1 MICYNIGCGFGN
13 WRRMMTDHDSKYYRK
28 KWMTEDQ
35 WECAKLAAR
44 ICGGFHHMGK
54 VEDAGN
60 GVCCE
65 IFKSEIATF
74 DFSEMTRI
82 VVLAHDACIR
92 VGFGHA
98 TRDAEYEGNEY
109 EEHYSRLILHKRQ
122 REGSMSQR
130 HPTLEDHI
138 ALIRGVTVDA

>member
-1 MICYNIGCGFGN
+1 MS
-13 WRRMMTDHDSKYYRK
+13 DHDAKYYRK

-54 VEDAGN
+54 PEPAGN

-65 IFKSEIATF
+65 IFKYEIATF
-74 DFSEMTRI
+74 DFNEMTRI

-92 VGFGHA
+92 VEFGRS
-98 TRDAEYEGNEY
+98 TRDAEYEGMEY
-109 EEHYSRLILHKRQ
+109 EESYSRLILHKRD
-122 REGSMSQR
+122 REGSISQR
-130 HPTLEDHI
+130 HPTLEEHI
-138 ALIRGVTVDA
+138 ALIRGVPVDA